1 MSGSHGPE
9 IGSLG
14 SVEGNRALE
23 LMGRRK
29 LIVAKFSSIN
39 GWQSFGSSI
48 KQGNLLTQK

>member
-23 LMGRRK
+23 PMGPPK
-29 LIVAKFSSIN
+29 
-39 GWQSFGSSI
+39 
-48 KQGNLLTQK
+48 GN